1 MQHGPVLSVSYHLHE
16 TAKESGPQMKL
27 CIYST
32 GSTQVRFG
40 KMCLQICANA
50 PLWPSWSLVSLVWH
64 NNSFTIFPCM
74 SIDIFSLVLLFTSI
88 SLSLSLCITRSDL
101 YWHLFSVRL
110 GFSSLT
116 FRICTL
122 ISPAMSLIS
131 SWPGTSVVRLPK
143 PLMDQP
149 SVFSMGS
156 PVSPG
161 GEAVYCNPLQTC
173 YRLPLSR
180 MNVQAETWHWARN
193 ISSDLSKHSGYSII
207 LKWQG
212 NLVPL

>member
-16 TAKESGPQMKL
+16 TAKESEPQMKL
-27 CIYST
+27 CIYSA

-50 PLWPSWSLVSLVWH
+50 PLWPSWSLISLVWH
-64 NNSFTIFPCM
+64 NNSFTLFPCI

-88 SLSLSLCITRSDL
+88 SLSLSLHHSLWSLLTS
-101 YWHLFSVRL
+101 FSVRL

-131 SWPGTSVVRLPK
+131 SWPGTSVGRLPK
-143 PLMDQP
+143 PFMDQP
-149 SVFSMGS
+149 SVFSVGS
-156 PVSPG
+156 PVSPR
-161 GEAVYCNPLQTC
+161 GEATYCNPLKTC
-173 YRLPLSR
+173 YSLPLSR
-180 MNVQAETWHWARN
+180 MNVQAEIWHWARN
-193 ISSDLSKHSGYSII
+193 ISSDLSKHSGYSIT